1 MHLEI
6 RKFWYKYALS
16 RSDSHM
22 YTRTAMLSTWRHTG
36 SQNSRGHSNIDT
48 QSDISLNDSV
58 VRGKN
63 GAVKTPKIKM
73 VPNVRIRFQS
83 SDTRNSRSSS
93 NSSPTMDPD
102 SRYVKLQEAY
112 ITRTWEW
119 RITLT
124 FGFVILRTAIIV
136 IREKKQYIIFLNIE
150 NFRIFVIIITYILNH
165 TYIYWTRVPHWLLY
179 FKSRIYWSCD

>member
-119 RITLT
+119 RMTLT